1 MSEQNGKAKIKIG
14 NLRQAWHGLVCFR
27 WVQGVLALPLAKA
40 DLFACEVKHGKLMRL
55 GLLPLGVL
63 LCGCAFKEPT
73 IIYKEKLTPVRCNA
87 VMPDKPNN
95 DGSFEAHKAKM
106 IYFLK
111 CEDLLKQCIGIAD
124 GK

>member
-1 MSEQNGKAKIKIG
+1 MRAQVSLLLIS
-14 NLRQAWHGLVCFR
+14 
-27 WVQGVLALPLAKA
+27 
-40 DLFACEVKHGKLMRL
+40 FA
-55 GLLPLGVL
+55 
-63 LCGCAFKEPT
+63 LCGCAVNEPT

-111 CEDLLKQCIGIAD
+111 CEDLLKQCIGISD

>member
-1 MSEQNGKAKIKIG
+1 M
-14 NLRQAWHGLVCFR
+14 
-27 WVQGVLALPLAKA
+27 
-40 DLFACEVKHGKLMRL
+40 KLMQL

-111 CEDLLKQCIGIAD
+111 CEDLLKGYLQSHQISSHLWHLHQRSQTLR
-124 GK
+124 

>member
-1 MSEQNGKAKIKIG
+1 MKMMQ
-14 NLRQAWHGLVCFR
+14 
-27 WVQGVLALPLAKA
+27 
-40 DLFACEVKHGKLMRL
+40 L

-63 LCGCAFKEPT
+63 FCGCAFKEPT
-73 IIYKEKLTPVRCNA
+73 IVYKEKLTPVRCNA